1 MPILAHKSGSGQ
13 NLAVGDD
20 DDFGVHAPI
29 HLGDFRVIVSANK
42 LVKLAW
48 LCDY

>member
-1 MPILAHKSGSGQ
+1 MPILAHKSCGGQ

-20 DDFGVHAPI
+20 DDFGFQAPI
-29 HLGDFRVIVSANK
+29 HPDDLRVTVSANK